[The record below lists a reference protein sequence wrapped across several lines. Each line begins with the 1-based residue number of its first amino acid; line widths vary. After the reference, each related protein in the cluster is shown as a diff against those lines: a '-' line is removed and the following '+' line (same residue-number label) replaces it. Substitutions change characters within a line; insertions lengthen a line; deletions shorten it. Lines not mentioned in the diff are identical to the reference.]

1 MMRDFVRKKIHNMFL
16 YVRVISWR
24 NRALMYRRRL
34 YVFSITFC
42 GFVNRILSSVVSWF
56 HARFWLF
63 WLSSSCRHIHWD
75 FFWHRWFFWL
85 ISNIT
90 FYIVVKNKTHYWAYN
105 VTQRGYNVEHAVL
118 PSRSFSQL
126 YRNHSVNW
134 KSKLVIRNTLKTFFY
149 RNLVNRIWF
158 LLVEIQIQ
166 NTIERIYR
174 NSSGACSNI
183 VIYAR
188 KQLSQGRINEIVE
201 NHEFRMQT
209 NEIRWNRKF
218 LNENS
223 LFLSIKSTESFFH
236 SK

>member
-1 MMRDFVRKKIHNMFL
+1 M
-16 YVRVISWR
+16 
-24 NRALMYRRRL
+24 
-34 YVFSITFC
+34 
-42 GFVNRILSSVVSWF
+42 NRILSSMVSWF

-63 WLSSSCRHIHWD
+63 WLSSSCRHSHWD
-75 FFWHRWFFWL
+75 FFWHRWLFWL

-90 FYIVVKNKTHYWAYN
+90 FYIVVKNKTHYWAHN
-105 VTQRGYNVEHAVL
+105 VTQRGYSVEHAVL

-134 KSKLVIRNTLKTFFY
+134 KSKLVIRNALKTSFY

-174 NSSGACSNI
+174 NSSEACSNI

-236 SK
+236 CK